1 MKLYNSDCLDV
12 LKKMPENSID
22 SIVTDPPYGVSIM
35 DQKWDR
41 QLPVVEIWREC
52 FRVLKPGGYIL
63 AFASSRLYH
72 HLAVAME
79 SCGFETQNM
88 LAWLYGNGFPRG
100 ENLSVQLDKTHNIK
114 PDDKFRSYLRDAIKR
129 SGYRIKDLE
138 EMCGTVG
145 MFSHYLCKSQSQ
157 FPNYKNWK
165 ILKKALKLD
174 STYDAFF
181 EEREKNRLALKS
193 SVGDTRGSRHFKY
206 LKKEFRKHIPQSEE
220 SAKWEGWKYGKI
232 ALRPSME
239 SIYFGQKP
247 PIRPVS
253 ENVSTYGIG
262 ALNIGG
268 CKVKGRDG
276 KTRLPANVMHDGSL
290 KVADALGKGVSTL
303 SELPHE
309 PFFYISKPNAKERGQ
324 IKHPTLKPLALMR
337 QLVKLVTPKGRTC
350 LDPFMGSG
358 TTGLACS
365 MEGVEFVGIE
375 REREYFEEARGRL
388 GDCVCCKR

>member
-1 MKLYNSDCLDV
+1 MPTLGLKETQSKLQAHNLFYRLNPAPFENDRRAGSGGLGQFSDV
-12 LKKMPENSID
+12 
-22 SIVTDPPYGVSIM
+22 PYHEFMYRIFHAVHT
-35 DQKWDR
+35 
-41 QLPVVEIWREC
+41 
-52 FRVLKPGGYIL
+52 PGL
-63 AFASSRLYH
+63 QVSSRLYH

-79 SCGFETQNM
+79 SCG
-88 LAWLYGNGFPRG
+88 
-100 ENLSVQLDKTHNIK
+100 
-114 PDDKFRSYLRDAIKR
+114 
-129 SGYRIKDLE
+129 
-138 EMCGTVG
+138 VG
-145 MFSHYLCKSQSQ
+145 MFSHYLGRSQSQ

-165 ILKKALKLD
+165 ILKKALELD

-181 EEREKNRLALKS
+181 EEREKNSLALKS
-193 SVGDTRGSRHFKY
+193 SMGDTRGSRHFKY

-232 ALRPSME
+232 TLRPSME

-247 PIRPVS
+247 PLRPVS

-262 ALNIGG
+262 ALNVGG

-276 KTRLPANVMHDGSL
+276 KTRLPANVMHDGFPE
-290 KVADALGKGVSTL
+290 VVDALGKGVSAL
-303 SELPHE
+303 SEFPHE
-309 PFFYISKPNAKERGQ
+309 SFFYISKPNAKERGQ

-388 GDCVCCKR
+388 GDCAYCEE